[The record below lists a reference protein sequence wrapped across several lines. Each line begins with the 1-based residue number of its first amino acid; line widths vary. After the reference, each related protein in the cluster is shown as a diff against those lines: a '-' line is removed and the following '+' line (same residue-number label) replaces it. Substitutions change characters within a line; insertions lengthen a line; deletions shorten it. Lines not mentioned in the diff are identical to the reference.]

1 MAHLPLREEDTDL
14 LPLLSDADNDDLA
27 ILVEFIMK
35 ASTQELG
42 GVPEFKTQNPRAVQE
57 PPIYDGDH
65 SRYAE
70 DIAAEIQKFGGNT
83 IINFFRGGKG
93 VPYAEVLR
101 DVADKL
107 DVNYNE
113 GADAA
118 TIESQI
124 QIKVLEKAYE
134 KMTEEERRDLLDAVG
149 ADHKGGIPAVLP
161 VMAIQAAIRLGGFA
175 AYQMALIVANAVARQ
190 VLGHGL
196 RLAANAGITRAMG
209 ILAGPIGWA
218 ITIIW
223 TLLDVSGP
231 AYRVTIPC
239 VLQIAYMRQKTL
251 ISTCPTEGCHAIN
264 PKSAK
269 FCQSCG
275 NKLG

>member
-1 MAHLPLREEDTDL
+1 MANLPLREDDRDL
-14 LPLLSDADNDDLA
+14 VPLIRSADNEDLA
-27 ILVEFIMK
+27 LLVEFIMK
-35 ASTQELG
+35 ASTCELG
-42 GVPEFKTQNPRAVQE
+42 GTPDFKHLNPRAIQE
-57 PPIYDGDH
+57 PPVYDGDH
-65 SRYAE
+65 KVYCD

-83 IINFFRGGKG
+83 IINLFRSGKG

-107 DVNYNE
+107 SVNYNE
-113 GADAA
+113 SSDAA
-118 TIESQI
+118 TIEGQI

-134 KMTEEERRDLLDAVG
+134 KMDDAQRKELLDAVG
-149 ADHKGGIPAVLP
+149 ADYKGGIPAALP

-175 AYQMALIVANAVARQ
+175 AYQLALIVANAVARQ

-196 RLAANAGITRAMG
+196 RLAANAGLARVMG
-209 ILAGPIGWA
+209 VLAGPIGLA
-218 ITIIW
+218 ITILW
-223 TLLDVSGP
+223 TILDIAGP

-239 VLQIAYMRQKTL
+239 VLQVAYMRQKNL
-251 ISTCPTEGCHAIN
+251 VSTCPAEGCGAIN

-275 NKLG
+275 HKLG